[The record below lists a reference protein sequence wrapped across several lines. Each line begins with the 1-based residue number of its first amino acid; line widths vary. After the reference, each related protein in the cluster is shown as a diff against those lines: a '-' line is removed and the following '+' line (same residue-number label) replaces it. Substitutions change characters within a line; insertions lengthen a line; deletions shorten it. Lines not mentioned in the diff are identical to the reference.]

1 MVQELAPAPTG
12 EINSIG
18 RKAWTAYLWL
28 GIISALLLLIGVP
41 MAFLMSVG
49 TGFLAL
55 VAVVA
60 FIAYKTLLIRSYHL
74 YTNSMGV
81 WVYSGVLPWNR
92 GVRGVKWR
100 DLDEALYS
108 QGLGSWLF
116 KSHSLRLGHRFT
128 RSSEILLSDMA
139 HGDKCAMAINSQH
152 QKLVRENK
160 LT

>member
-12 EINSIG
+12 DINSIG

-28 GIISALLLLIGVP
+28 GIFSALLLLIVVP
-41 MAFLMSVG
+41 VTFVMSVRVG
-49 TGFLAL
+49 SVTLIL
-55 VAVVA
+55 VIA
-60 FIAYKTLLIRSYHL
+60 FITYKVLLIRSYHL

-81 WVYSGVLPWNR
+81 WVYSGVLPWNK

-139 HGDKCAMAINSQH
+139 RGDKCAMAINAQH
-152 QKLVRENK
+152 QQLVRENK